1 MTQAP
6 LRYGIVVLAKADR
19 RLAETTLQSLARL
32 ADAPDAVVF
41 IVRALREHQFAGVG
55 SGAGGAP
62 LRVVTSE
69 SVDALPLSDGF
80 RAMAAAVDIILFVPE
95 GVALG
100 PDYLTRIRKRVE
112 RWQDLVG
119 EIDVVD
125 RVVDLERFTGDFGGP
140 AKFWPAAAWWRSL
153 RPKTLATHV
162 LWVRVEACGG
172 VKFMPFP
179 QSCEYLAFSFLL
191 DQLHDRGRTR
201 VASSGAAVQMRA
213 APERR
218 SGFAAG
224 RELYGALSRIGEWR
238 SSSDMGFAD
247 RAYYLDPRSEKIAL
261 FGEQMLR
268 YAGSAATRAHVGSFI
283 RGMWAARREATASR
297 DRIRDDI
304 RSLR

>member
-1 MTQAP
+1 MMQSA
-6 LRYGIVVLAKADR
+6 LRYGIVAMARADR
-19 RLAETTLQSLARL
+19 RLAEATLQSLARL
-32 ADAPDAVVF
+32 SDAPDAMAF
-41 IVRALREHQFAGVG
+41 IVPAVRKHQFADVA
-55 SGAGGAP
+55 SGPGAVP

-69 SVDALPLSDGF
+69 SDDALPLSDGF
-80 RAMAAAVDIILFVPE
+80 RAMAQTADVILFVPE
-95 GVALG
+95 GVVLA
-100 PDYLTRIRKRVE
+100 PDYLTRIRKSAE
-112 RWQDLVG
+112 RWQDMVG
-119 EIDVVD
+119 AIDVVD
-125 RVVDLERFTGDFGGP
+125 GVVDHEGFTGSFAESAP
-140 AKFWPAAAWWRSL
+140 AWSASAWLRSW
-153 RPKTLATHV
+153 RPKTLAAHV

-172 VKFMPFP
+172 IKFMPFP

-191 DQLHDRGRTR
+191 DQLHNRGRIR
-201 VASSGAAVQMRA
+201 VASSGAAVRVRA

-218 SGFAAG
+218 SGFTAG

-247 RAYYLDPRSEKIAL
+247 RARYLDPRSEKIAL

-268 YAGSAATRAHVGSFI
+268 YARSAATRAHVGSFI